1 MANFKMRLMRY
12 FGIVFFYVILCTEH
26 SLAQNFPTANQWWV
40 PSQTYLKFR
49 LAKTAIYRI
58 YANQLNLP
66 PTANPNFLHMFF
78 KGKEIPIYVENSGN
92 PAVLDGNDFI
102 EFYGQKWDG
111 EDDKNLYRHPF
122 LNYVDPEQQPNVYF
136 SLFTDT
142 SAYFLTWD
150 NQPGLRYQNFFETNY
165 SNYPTQTHMLFTSRV
180 DYTNNYYIGARGAY
194 YNENTNYTTGEGYV
208 GSIFNSTRNQSI
220 PTPHRYTSS
229 TNPVKAKIRIT
240 GVSEGQHNLRFEMGN
255 VFTTYSTQNIYIQT
269 VELQGSIND
278 ISSPNTNVKIIPSG
292 LTYNGTPENNALCWI
307 SITYDRTFTLNGDS
321 SLAFQWVNTAVGKST
336 FEFNGA
342 TINTND
348 EFILYDLSTYTRI
361 VGTGS
366 GSTVR
371 FVVPKLNADTVKFF
385 YSTSS
390 GMGSLLDSTIIQT
403 PHDYVNLS
411 DPNAGAE
418 FVIITN
424 KRLLASAQEY
434 ATYRD
439 TNTVNRF
446 STKVVVNEQIY
457 DEFGYGCPTPL
468 AIKRFVMT
476 ALQNW
481 TIKPKYIFL
490 WGKGLHDTRGT
501 RRTQV
506 LTWGQPACD
515 FEFVSNFRMD
525 TVDNLI
531 HVPIGRINVNN
542 DAQGRAYLEKIIE
555 YEHTEFQPWMK
566 NGLHLGG
573 GQNANEQN
581 AIRYYLEG
589 VYEPIFEGSPF
600 AGNIFYHQKSTG
612 AVIGPNTIDIKN
624 TINNGVSLIT
634 FFGHSS
640 SNIYDIE
647 IDSAHNYLNY
657 SKYPFMIALGCYSG
671 NFAIYGTS
679 FGEHFTLEPKRGCI
693 GYLSSSG
700 AGYLT
705 PLGEECRFFYEIAY
719 RDSLGKALGNII
731 QEKFRRI
738 VAAYPNNQTFTN
750 HFKTTNLQC
759 DPALRLYAPKLPD
772 LAISQQDI
780 TFIPNDLT
788 AQTSQFKIQVI
799 IHNYGLA
806 LAPTDSF
813 NLSIKQTIL
822 QTGQTL
828 THTLTRMGGIISVD
842 TVIVD
847 ITIPSGVDM
856 AGPNIFEIFVDA
868 GLEITESNENN
879 NIVRYEKF
887 IYSKLPVC
895 IFPTEF
901 AVINKDTVVLKAST
915 YSVTLN
921 PTKYEFEIDTVWEF
935 NSPMYRKSGII
946 QGTSFYAEW
955 KVPYALT
962 DSTVYYWRVRLPE
975 EAEANNAYCLSSFK
989 YIKGPKEGWAQSRPP
1004 QFFDNPTSK
1013 VSMDKIQRLW
1023 QFAPIKS
1030 RIRAEIARGG
1040 VRNLYQDGSWLT
1052 SLNLYGK
1059 MGVIYTIFNKN
1070 SLKPITFNLDYFYH
1084 EYLTYPNAPDQLA
1097 SVIQNMRQGDY
1108 ILIFFTGANGNSQ
1121 IETWNASQ
1129 MQALYS
1135 IGCSNQ
1141 LQQLGKNRNFIVLGR
1156 KGAPMGSAIER
1167 FANDSIGVELE
1178 GFMYGNEYSG
1188 TITTKT
1194 IGPSNQWNDLIW
1206 DWYPLETANTDE
1218 IKVNLYGR
1226 NFQGQETLLLSNL
1239 SRGTYDLTNI
1249 NAQTYPYLRLEA
1261 IVKDSLSR
1269 TAPQLDNW
1277 HVLYAPVPEALLD
1290 PTTIDYV
1297 FYKDTLHEGDSIEIA
1312 LVARNITNIDMDS
1325 LLVRYQYK
1333 TALGDIV
1340 LMDTVRMKPLLGL
1353 SEYVLRKK
1361 LPTRILQSNGK
1372 YRSFTGLNYLVVT
1385 INPDFDQP
1393 EQYLFNNVYEKSFYV
1408 IEDKINPILDVTFD
1422 GKHITDG
1429 DIVSP
1434 KPEILIEVNDENQ
1447 FLVLDDT
1454 TCVEIYLKKA
1464 DQIAPPARIFF
1475 GSSNQ
1480 LEFIPASKPE
1490 NKAKIY
1496 FRPDRFEDGEYILYV
1511 QGFDKKLNLS
1521 GKVNYQIKFKVI
1533 NESSI
1538 TQIINYPNPFS
1549 TSTRFVYTLTGAE
1562 IPEVFKIQI
1571 FTISGKLVK
1580 EIDLLANHDV
1590 YIGNNITQTTW
1601 DGTDEYGDKLANG
1614 VYLYRV
1620 ILKMPNDQN
1629 IRLIDDKTKKY
1640 FNNGYGKMVIMR

>member
-856 AGPNIFEIFVDA
+856 AGPNIF
-868 GLEITESNENN
+868 
-879 NIVRYEKF
+879 
-887 IYSKLPVC
+887 
-895 IFPTEF
+895 
-901 AVINKDTVVLKAST
+901 
-915 YSVTLN
+915 
-921 PTKYEFEIDTVWEF
+921 
-935 NSPMYRKSGII
+935 
-946 QGTSFYAEW
+946 
-955 KVPYALT
+955 
-962 DSTVYYWRVRLPE
+962 
-975 EAEANNAYCLSSFK
+975 
-989 YIKGPKEGWAQSRPP
+989 
-1004 QFFDNPTSK
+1004 
-1013 VSMDKIQRLW
+1013 
-1023 QFAPIKS
+1023 
-1030 RIRAEIARGG
+1030 
-1040 VRNLYQDGSWLT
+1040 
-1052 SLNLYGK
+1052 
-1059 MGVIYTIFNKN
+1059 
-1070 SLKPITFNLDYFYH
+1070 
-1084 EYLTYPNAPDQLA
+1084 
-1097 SVIQNMRQGDY
+1097 
-1108 ILIFFTGANGNSQ
+1108 
-1121 IETWNASQ
+1121 
-1129 MQALYS
+1129 
-1135 IGCSNQ
+1135 
-1141 LQQLGKNRNFIVLGR
+1141 
-1156 KGAPMGSAIER
+1156 
-1167 FANDSIGVELE
+1167 
-1178 GFMYGNEYSG
+1178 
-1188 TITTKT
+1188 
-1194 IGPSNQWNDLIW
+1194 
-1206 DWYPLETANTDE
+1206 
-1218 IKVNLYGR
+1218 
-1226 NFQGQETLLLSNL
+1226 
-1239 SRGTYDLTNI
+1239 
-1249 NAQTYPYLRLEA
+1249 
-1261 IVKDSLSR
+1261 
-1269 TAPQLDNW
+1269 
-1277 HVLYAPVPEALLD
+1277 
-1290 PTTIDYV
+1290 
-1297 FYKDTLHEGDSIEIA
+1297 
-1312 LVARNITNIDMDS
+1312 
-1325 LLVRYQYK
+1325 
-1333 TALGDIV
+1333 
-1340 LMDTVRMKPLLGL
+1340 
-1353 SEYVLRKK
+1353 
-1361 LPTRILQSNGK
+1361 
-1372 YRSFTGLNYLVVT
+1372 
-1385 INPDFDQP
+1385 
-1393 EQYLFNNVYEKSFYV
+1393 
-1408 IEDKINPILDVTFD
+1408 
-1422 GKHITDG
+1422 
-1429 DIVSP
+1429 
-1434 KPEILIEVNDENQ
+1434 
-1447 FLVLDDT
+1447 
-1454 TCVEIYLKKA
+1454 
-1464 DQIAPPARIFF
+1464 
-1475 GSSNQ
+1475 
-1480 LEFIPASKPE
+1480 
-1490 NKAKIY
+1490 
-1496 FRPDRFEDGEYILYV
+1496 
-1511 QGFDKKLNLS
+1511 
-1521 GKVNYQIKFKVI
+1521 
-1533 NESSI
+1533 
-1538 TQIINYPNPFS
+1538 
-1549 TSTRFVYTLTGAE
+1549 
-1562 IPEVFKIQI
+1562 
-1571 FTISGKLVK
+1571 
-1580 EIDLLANHDV
+1580 
-1590 YIGNNITQTTW
+1590 
-1601 DGTDEYGDKLANG
+1601 
-1614 VYLYRV
+1614 
-1620 ILKMPNDQN
+1620 
-1629 IRLIDDKTKKY
+1629 
-1640 FNNGYGKMVIMR
+1640 